1 MGGASLPSPLLK
13 INNIKKFLNQYLKNK
28 IITYKIKMRAGS
40 KAGMRVPTG
49 QRQINEDAIKS
60 IGFTTNTKV
69 IDRAV
74 SRQGLT
80 GAISGAGG
88 QKIERKIQDK
98 SYYMTLLKTRI
109 SDISNE
115 IVKMNDEIGK
125 INTDMTKY
133 GTLNKEY
140 EILSKEVQDLEGE
153 LADYNL
159 AGDKYRS
166 NMRAEDIEEVYN
178 RIKLYNKK
186 KMDESDNL
194 FLDKAKIM
202 DQIQQIEQENN
213 RVLQGIEQRLL
224 DLDPDQKN
232 EYEAIREEN
241 QNYVLQIYQLREE
254 MADLNSQLIEGEN
267 SLRNNPNKMEAHK
280 IKDSINLLRRK
291 KEELELQTNES
302 GLSIDELKQRLM
314 AKAKEQTMEKN
325 NIDKKIPD
333 TRKLIEANK
342 KAIIEIEK
350 EMKSQQSSDNTKAVD
365 SIAEKDKEISAFIEN
380 HENIKRNH
388 YKEIRAKEEV
398 VLALLHNISEKI
410 NLGEKP
416 LEGGTGIKERIREKK
431 DMIEKSENTLEEA
444 KAKYEELVIKL
455 DRLDKLD
462 QTLKKDIDNYKEKLL
477 RINNDISKKFDK
489 VEEQKD
495 FLKRDAERKKKLL
508 VILNQN
514 KENYSKLL
522 TSLTL
527 KNRTKNTQ
535 LEDNDIYKRLH
546 ELEVKMQANE
556 NTIYNLQSYIDSKA
570 NENQYGNL
578 LKECMDLQQKINDEL
593 LKKYK

>member
-1 MGGASLPSPLLK
+1 
-13 INNIKKFLNQYLKNK
+13 
-28 IITYKIKMRAGS
+28 MRAGS

-98 SYYMTLLKTRI
+98 SYYMTLFKTKI

-115 IVKMNDEIGK
+115 ILKMNDEIGK
-125 INTDMTKY
+125 INSDMTKY

-202 DQIQQIEQENN
+202 EQIQQIEQENN
-213 RVLQGIEQRLL
+213 KVLQGIEQRLL

-280 IKDSINLLRRK
+280 LKDSINLLKRK

-302 GLSIDELKQRLM
+302 GLSVDELKQRLM

-325 NIDKKIPD
+325 KIDKKIPD
-333 TRKLIEANK
+333 TKKLIEANK

-350 EMKSQQSSDNTKAVD
+350 EMKSQQSSDNSKAVD

-570 NENQYGNL
+570 NENQYCNL

>member
-1 MGGASLPSPLLK
+1 
-13 INNIKKFLNQYLKNK
+13 
-28 IITYKIKMRAGS
+28 MRAGS
-40 KAGMRVPTG
+40 RAGMRVPTG

-69 IDRAV
+69 VDRAV

-98 SYYMTLLKTRI
+98 SYFLTLLQTRLNNI
-109 SDISNE
+109 QNE
-115 IVKMNDEIGK
+115 IIKMNEEIGK
-125 INTDMTKY
+125 INSDMTQY
-133 GTLNKEY
+133 GNLNKQY

-159 AGDKYRS
+159 AGDKHRS
-166 NMRAEDIEEVYN
+166 GMRAEDIEEVYN

-202 DQIQQIEQENN
+202 EQLQQIEQENN

-224 DLDPDQKN
+224 DLDPEQKN
-232 EYEAIREEN
+232 EYESIREEN

-254 MADLNSQLIEGEN
+254 MADLNAQLVEGEN
-267 SLRNNPNKMEAHK
+267 MLRNNPNKMEAHK
-280 IKDSINLLRRK
+280 LKDSINLLKRK

-380 HENIKRNH
+380 HENIKRAH

-398 VLALLHNISEKI
+398 VLVLLHNIAEKI

-416 LEGGTGIKERIREKK
+416 LEGGTGIKERIKEKK

-462 QTLKKDIDNYKEKLL
+462 ETLKKDIDNYKEKLL
-477 RINNDISKKFDK
+477 RINNDISNKFDK

-508 VILNQN
+508 IILNQN
-514 KENYSKLL
+514 KENYNKLL

-546 ELEVKMQANE
+546 ELEVKMQQNE
-556 NTIYNLQSYIDSKA
+556 NTIYSLQSYIDSKA

-578 LKECMDLQQKINDEL
+578 LKDCMELQQKINNEL
-593 LKKYK
+593 LKRYK

>member
-1 MGGASLPSPLLK
+1 MSL
-13 INNIKKFLNQYLKNK
+13 
-28 IITYKIKMRAGS
+28 RAGS
-40 KAGMRVPTG
+40 RAGMRVPTA
-49 QRQINEDAIKS
+49 QRQINEESIKS

-80 GAISGAGG
+80 GAISGSGG

-98 SYYMTLLKTRI
+98 SYFLTLLKTRI
-109 SDISNE
+109 SDITNE
-115 IVKMNDEIGK
+115 IVKMNDKIGEI
-125 INTDMTKY
+125 NSDLTKY
-133 GTLNKEY
+133 GALNKEY

-178 RIKLYNKK
+178 KIKLYNKK

-202 DQIQQIEQENN
+202 EQIGEIEQELNK
-213 RVLQGIEQRLL
+213 VQQLIEQKLL
-224 DLDPDQKN
+224 DLDPEQKN
-232 EYEAIREEN
+232 EYESIKEEN

-254 MADLNSQLIEGEN
+254 MAELNSQLIEGEN
-267 SLRNNPNKMEAHK
+267 ALRNNPNKMEAHK
-280 IKDSINLLRRK
+280 LKDLINLLKRK

-314 AKAKEQTMEKN
+314 AKAKEQTIEKN

-333 TRKLIEANK
+333 TKKLIEANK
-342 KAIIEIEK
+342 KAIFEIEK
-350 EMKSQQSSDNTKAVD
+350 EMKSQQKNDNTKAVD

-380 HENIKRNH
+380 HENIKRTH
-388 YKEIRAKEEV
+388 YKEIRAKEEII
-398 VLALLHNISEKI
+398 LSLLNNISEKI
-410 NLGEKP
+410 GMGETP
-416 LEGGTGIKERIREKK
+416 LEGGSGLRERIKEKK
-431 DMIEKSENTLEEA
+431 EMIEKSENTLEEA

-455 DRLDKLD
+455 QRLDKLD
-462 QTLKKDIDNYKEKLL
+462 ETLKKDIENYKEKLQ
-477 RINNDISKKFDK
+477 RINNDINNKFDK
-489 VEEQKD
+489 VDEQKD
-495 FLKRDAERKKKLL
+495 FLKRDTERKKKLL
-508 VILNQN
+508 VYLNQN
-514 KENYSKLL
+514 KENYNKLL
-522 TSLTL
+522 TSLML
-527 KNRTKNTQ
+527 KNRTKNRQ

-546 ELEVKMQANE
+546 ELEVKMQNNE
-556 NTIYNLQSYIDSKA
+556 NTIYSLQSYIDSKS

-578 LKECMDLQQKINDEL
+578 LKECMDLQQKINEEL
-593 LKKYK
+593 LKRYH

>member
-1 MGGASLPSPLLK
+1 
-13 INNIKKFLNQYLKNK
+13 
-28 IITYKIKMRAGS
+28 MRAGS
-40 KAGMRVPTG
+40 KAGMRVPTA

-98 SYYMTLLKTRI
+98 SYFMTLLKTKI
-109 SDISNE
+109 SDITNE
-115 IVKMNDEIGK
+115 IMKMNDEIGK
-125 INTDMTKY
+125 INTNMTKY
-133 GTLNKEY
+133 GALNKEY
-140 EILSKEVQDLEGE
+140 EILSKEIQDLEGE

-194 FLDKAKIM
+194 FLDKSKIM
-202 DQIQQIEQENN
+202 EQIQQIEQENN

-232 EYEAIREEN
+232 EYETIREEN
-241 QNYVLQIYQLREE
+241 QNYIMKIYQLREE
-254 MADLNSQLIEGEN
+254 LAELNAQLYEGEN
-267 SLRNNPNKMEAHK
+267 MLRNNPNKMEAHK
-280 IKDSINLLRRK
+280 LKDSINLLKRK

-302 GLSIDELKQRLM
+302 GLSIDELKQRLI
-314 AKAKEQTMEKN
+314 AKAKEQTIDKN

-350 EMKSQQSSDNTKAVD
+350 EMKSQQTSDNTKAVD

-410 NLGEKP
+410 NEGEKP
-416 LEGGTGIKERIREKK
+416 LEGGTGIKERIKEKK
-431 DMIEKSENTLEEA
+431 EMIEKSENTLEEA

-455 DRLDKLD
+455 QRLDKLD
-462 QTLKKDIDNYKEKLL
+462 DTLKKDIENYKEKLL
-477 RINNDISKKFDK
+477 RINNDITNKFDK
-489 VEEQKD
+489 IEEQKQ
-495 FLKRDAERKKKLL
+495 FLKRDTERKKNLL
-508 VILNQN
+508 VVLNQN
-514 KENYSKLL
+514 KDNYSKLL

-546 ELEVKMQANE
+546 ELEVRMQANE
-556 NTIYNLQSYIDSKA
+556 NTIYSLQSYIDSKA

-578 LKECMDLQQKINDEL
+578 FKECMELQQKINDEL
-593 LKKYK
+593 LKRYR

>member
-1 MGGASLPSPLLK
+1 
-13 INNIKKFLNQYLKNK
+13 
-28 IITYKIKMRAGS
+28 MRAGS
-40 KAGMRVPTG
+40 KAGMRVPTA

-98 SYYMTLLKTRI
+98 SYFMTLLKTKI
-109 SDISNE
+109 SDITNE
-115 IVKMNDEIGK
+115 IMKMNDEIGK
-125 INTDMTKY
+125 INTNMTKY
-133 GTLNKEY
+133 GALNKEY
-140 EILSKEVQDLEGE
+140 EILSKEIQDLEGE

-194 FLDKAKIM
+194 FLDKSKIM
-202 DQIQQIEQENN
+202 EQIQQIEQENN

-232 EYEAIREEN
+232 EYETIREEN
-241 QNYVLQIYQLREE
+241 QNYIMKIYQLREE
-254 MADLNSQLIEGEN
+254 LTELNAQLYEGEN
-267 SLRNNPNKMEAHK
+267 MLRNNPNKMEAHK
-280 IKDSINLLRRK
+280 LKDSINLLKRK

-302 GLSIDELKQRLM
+302 GLSIDELKQRLI
-314 AKAKEQTMEKN
+314 AKAKEQTIEKN

-350 EMKSQQSSDNTKAVD
+350 EMKSQQTSDNTKAVD

-410 NLGEKP
+410 NEGEKP
-416 LEGGTGIKERIREKK
+416 LEGGTGIKERIKEKK
-431 DMIEKSENTLEEA
+431 EMIEKSENTLEEA

-455 DRLDKLD
+455 QRLDKLD
-462 QTLKKDIDNYKEKLL
+462 DTLKKDIENYKEKLL
-477 RINNDISKKFDK
+477 RINNDITNKFDK
-489 VEEQKD
+489 IEEQKQ
-495 FLKRDAERKKKLL
+495 FLKRDTERKKNLL
-508 VILNQN
+508 VVLNQN
-514 KENYSKLL
+514 KDNYSKLL

-546 ELEVKMQANE
+546 ELEVRMQANE
-556 NTIYNLQSYIDSKA
+556 NTIYSLQSYIDSKA

-578 LKECMDLQQKINDEL
+578 LKECMELQQKINDEL
-593 LKKYK
+593 LKRYR

>member
-1 MGGASLPSPLLK
+1 MIP
-13 INNIKKFLNQYLKNK
+13 
-28 IITYKIKMRAGS
+28 GS
-40 KAGMRVPTG
+40 RAGMRDPTG

-98 SYYMTLLKTRI
+98 SYFMTLLKTRI
-109 SDISNE
+109 TEISNE
-115 IVKMNDEIGK
+115 IYKMNEEIGK
-125 INTDMTKY
+125 INSDMTTY
-133 GTLNKEY
+133 GNLNKQY
-140 EILSKEVQDLEGE
+140 EILSKEVQELEGE

-166 NMRAEDIEEVYN
+166 SMRAEDIEEVYN

-194 FLDKAKIM
+194 FLDKAKITE
-202 DQIQQIEQENN
+202 QIQQVEQELNK
-213 RVLQGIEQRLL
+213 VLQELEQRLL

-232 EYEAIREEN
+232 EYELIREEN

-254 MADLNSQLIEGEN
+254 MAQLNAELMEGEN

-280 IKDSINLLRRK
+280 LKDAINILKRK

-333 TRKLIEANK
+333 TKKLIESNK
-342 KAIIEIEK
+342 KAIFEIEK
-350 EMKSQQSSDNTKAVD
+350 EMKSQQSNDNTKAVD

-380 HENIKRNH
+380 HDNIKRTH

-398 VLALLHNISEKI
+398 VLALLHSISEKI

-416 LEGGTGIKERIREKK
+416 LEGGTGIKDRIKEKK
-431 DMIEKSENTLEEA
+431 EMIEKSENTLEEA

-455 DRLDKLD
+455 KRLDNLD
-462 QTLKKDIDNYKEKLL
+462 ETLKKDIETYKEKLL

-508 VILNQN
+508 VYLNQN
-514 KENYSKLL
+514 KENYNKLL

-535 LEDNDIYKRLH
+535 LEENDIYKRLR

-556 NTIYNLQSYIDSKA
+556 NTIYSLQSYIDSKA

-578 LKECMDLQQKINDEL
+578 LKECMELQQKINNEL
-593 LKKYK
+593 LKRYK

>member
-1 MGGASLPSPLLK
+1 
-13 INNIKKFLNQYLKNK
+13 
-28 IITYKIKMRAGS
+28 MRAGS
-40 KAGMRVPTG
+40 RAGMRVPTG

-69 IDRAV
+69 VDRAV

-98 SYYMTLLKTRI
+98 SYFLTLLQTRLNNI
-109 SDISNE
+109 QNE
-115 IVKMNDEIGK
+115 IIKMNDEIGK
-125 INTDMTKY
+125 INSDMTQY
-133 GTLNKEY
+133 GNLNKQY

-159 AGDKYRS
+159 AGDKHRS
-166 NMRAEDIEEVYN
+166 GMRAEDIEEVYN

-202 DQIQQIEQENN
+202 EQLQQIEQENN

-224 DLDPDQKN
+224 DLDPEQKN
-232 EYEAIREEN
+232 EYESIREEN

-254 MADLNSQLIEGEN
+254 MADLNAQLVEGEN
-267 SLRNNPNKMEAHK
+267 MLRNNPNKMEAHK
-280 IKDSINLLRRK
+280 LKDSINLLKRK

-380 HENIKRNH
+380 HENIKRAH

-398 VLALLHNISEKI
+398 VLVLLHNIAEKI

-416 LEGGTGIKERIREKK
+416 LEGGTGIKERIKEKK

-462 QTLKKDIDNYKEKLL
+462 ETLKRDIDNYKEKLL
-477 RINNDISKKFDK
+477 RINNDISNKFDK

-508 VILNQN
+508 IILNQN
-514 KENYSKLL
+514 KENYNKLL

-546 ELEVKMQANE
+546 ELEVKMQQNE
-556 NTIYNLQSYIDSKA
+556 NTIYSLQSYIDSKA

-578 LKECMDLQQKINDEL
+578 LKDCMELQQKINNEL
-593 LKKYK
+593 LKRYK

>member
-1 MGGASLPSPLLK
+1 MS
-13 INNIKKFLNQYLKNK
+13 I
-28 IITYKIKMRAGS
+28 RAGS
-40 KAGMRVPTG
+40 RSGMRVPTA
-49 QRQINEDAIKS
+49 QRQINEDSIKS

-80 GAISGAGG
+80 GAISGSGG

-98 SYYMTLLKTRI
+98 SYFLTLLKTKI

-125 INTDMTKY
+125 INSDMTKY
-133 GTLNKEY
+133 GALNKEY

-153 LADYNL
+153 LDDYNL

-194 FLDKAKIM
+194 FLDKAKITE
-202 DQIQQIEQENN
+202 QIQQIEQENN
-213 RVLQGIEQRLL
+213 KVNQGIEQRLL

-232 EYEAIREEN
+232 EYETIREEN

-254 MADLNSQLIEGEN
+254 MADLNAQLIEGEN
-267 SLRNNPNKMEAHK
+267 ALRNNPNKMEAHK
-280 IKDSINLLRRK
+280 LKDSINLLRRK

-333 TRKLIEANK
+333 TKKLIEANK

-398 VLALLHNISEKI
+398 VLALLRNISEKI
-410 NLGEKP
+410 GLGEKP
-416 LEGGTGIKERIREKK
+416 LEGGTGIKERIKEKK
-431 DMIEKSENTLEEA
+431 EMIEKSENTLEEA
-444 KAKYEELVIKL
+444 KAKYEELIVKFE
-455 DRLDKLD
+455 RLDKLED
-462 QTLKKDIDNYKEKLL
+462 TLKKDIENYKEKLL
-477 RINNDISKKFDK
+477 RINNDINSKFDRID
-489 VEEQKD
+489 EQKE

-522 TSLTL
+522 TTLTL
-527 KNRTKNTQ
+527 KNRSKSTQ

-546 ELEVKMQANE
+546 ELEVKMQQNE
-556 NTIYNLQSYIDSKA
+556 NTIYSLQSYIDSKA

-578 LKECMDLQQKINDEL
+578 LKECMELQQKINSEL
-593 LKKYK
+593 LKRYK

>member
-1 MGGASLPSPLLK
+1 
-13 INNIKKFLNQYLKNK
+13 
-28 IITYKIKMRAGS
+28 MRAGS
-40 KAGMRVPTG
+40 RAGMRVPTG

-69 IDRAV
+69 VDRAV

-98 SYYMTLLKTRI
+98 SYYLTLLQTRLNNI
-109 SDISNE
+109 QNE
-115 IVKMNDEIGK
+115 IIKMNDEIGK
-125 INTDMTKY
+125 INSDMTQY
-133 GTLNKEY
+133 GNLNKQY

-159 AGDKYRS
+159 AGDKHRS
-166 NMRAEDIEEVYN
+166 GMRAEDIEEVYN

-202 DQIQQIEQENN
+202 EQLQQIEQENN

-224 DLDPDQKN
+224 DLDPEQKN
-232 EYEAIREEN
+232 EYESIREEN

-254 MADLNSQLIEGEN
+254 MADLNAQLVEGEN
-267 SLRNNPNKMEAHK
+267 MLRNNPNKMEAHK
-280 IKDSINLLRRK
+280 LKDSINLLKRK

-380 HENIKRNH
+380 HENIKRAH

-398 VLALLHNISEKI
+398 VLVLLHNIAEKI

-416 LEGGTGIKERIREKK
+416 LEGGTGIKERIKEKK

-462 QTLKKDIDNYKEKLL
+462 ETLKRDIDNYKEKLL
-477 RINNDISKKFDK
+477 RINNDISNKFDK

-508 VILNQN
+508 IILNQN
-514 KENYSKLL
+514 KENYNKLL

-546 ELEVKMQANE
+546 ELEVKMQQNE
-556 NTIYNLQSYIDSKA
+556 NTIYSLQSYIDSKA

-578 LKECMDLQQKINDEL
+578 LKDCMELQQKINNEL
-593 LKKYK
+593 LKRYK

>member
-1 MGGASLPSPLLK
+1 
-13 INNIKKFLNQYLKNK
+13 
-28 IITYKIKMRAGS
+28 MRAGS

-115 IVKMNDEIGK
+115 IMKMNDEIGK

-241 QNYVLQIYQLREE
+241 QNYILQIYQLREE
-254 MADLNSQLIEGEN
+254 MADLNSQLVEGEN

-455 DRLDKLD
+455 ERLDKLD

-556 NTIYNLQSYIDSKA
+556 NTIYNLQSYIESKA

-593 LKKYK
+593 LKRYK

>member
-1 MGGASLPSPLLK
+1 
-13 INNIKKFLNQYLKNK
+13 
-28 IITYKIKMRAGS
+28 MRAGS
-40 KAGMRVPTG
+40 RAGMRVPTG

-69 IDRAV
+69 VDRAV

-98 SYYMTLLKTRI
+98 SYFLTLLKTKI

-115 IVKMNDEIGK
+115 IVKMNDQIGK
-125 INTDMTKY
+125 INSDMTKY

-159 AGDKYRS
+159 AGDKHRS
-166 NMRAEDIEEVYN
+166 GMRAEDIEEVYN

-202 DQIQQIEQENN
+202 EQLQQIEQENN

-232 EYEAIREEN
+232 EYESIREEN

-254 MADLNSQLIEGEN
+254 MADLNAQLVEGEN
-267 SLRNNPNKMEAHK
+267 MLRNNPNKMEAHK
-280 IKDSINLLRRK
+280 LKDSINLLKRK

-380 HENIKRNH
+380 HENIKRAH

-398 VLALLHNISEKI
+398 VLVLLHNIAEKI

-416 LEGGTGIKERIREKK
+416 LEGGTGIKERIKEKK

-462 QTLKKDIDNYKEKLL
+462 ETLKKDIDNYKEKLL
-477 RINNDISKKFDK
+477 RINNDISQKFDK
-489 VEEQKD
+489 VEEQKE

-508 VILNQN
+508 IILNQN
-514 KENYSKLL
+514 KENYNKLL

-556 NTIYNLQSYIDSKA
+556 NTIYSLQSYIDSKA

-578 LKECMDLQQKINDEL
+578 LKDCMELQQKINNEL
-593 LKKYK
+593 LKRYK

>member
-1 MGGASLPSPLLK
+1 
-13 INNIKKFLNQYLKNK
+13 
-28 IITYKIKMRAGS
+28 MRAGS
-40 KAGMRVPTG
+40 RAGMRVPTA
-49 QRQINEDAIKS
+49 QRQINEESIKS

-98 SYYMTLLKTRI
+98 SYYLTLLKTKI
-109 SDISNE
+109 SDTSNE
-115 IVKMNDEIGK
+115 IAKMNDNIGK
-125 INTDMTKY
+125 INSDMTKY
-133 GTLNKEY
+133 GAFNKEY

-202 DQIQQIEQENN
+202 DQIQQIEQETN
-213 RVLQGIEQRLL
+213 RVQQGIEQRLL

-254 MADLNSQLIEGEN
+254 LAELNSQLIEGEN

-280 IKDSINLLRRK
+280 LKDSINLLRRK

-333 TRKLIEANK
+333 TKKLIEANK

-380 HENIKRNH
+380 HDNIKRNH

-398 VLALLHNISEKI
+398 VLALLQNISEKI

-416 LEGGTGIKERIREKK
+416 LEGSTGIKDRIREKK

-455 DRLDKLD
+455 ERLDKLD
-462 QTLKKDIDNYKEKLL
+462 ETLKKDIENYKEKLL

-489 VEEQKD
+489 VEEQKE
-495 FLKRDAERKKKLL
+495 FLKRDADRKKKLL

-514 KENYSKLL
+514 RENYSKLL

-546 ELEVKMQANE
+546 ELEVKMQQNE
-556 NTIYNLQSYIDSKA
+556 NTIYSLQSYIDSKA

-578 LKECMDLQQKINDEL
+578 LKECMELQQKINEEL
-593 LKKYK
+593 LKRYK

>member
-1 MGGASLPSPLLK
+1 
-13 INNIKKFLNQYLKNK
+13 
-28 IITYKIKMRAGS
+28 MRAGS
-40 KAGMRVPTG
+40 RAGMRVPTG

-69 IDRAV
+69 VDRAV

-98 SYYMTLLKTRI
+98 SYYLTLLQTRLNNI
-109 SDISNE
+109 QNE
-115 IVKMNDEIGK
+115 IIKMNDEIGK
-125 INTDMTKY
+125 INSDMTQY
-133 GTLNKEY
+133 GNLNKQY

-159 AGDKYRS
+159 AGDKHRS
-166 NMRAEDIEEVYN
+166 GMRAEDIEEVYN

-202 DQIQQIEQENN
+202 EQLQQIEQENN

-232 EYEAIREEN
+232 EYESIREEN

-254 MADLNSQLIEGEN
+254 MADLNAQLVEGEN
-267 SLRNNPNKMEAHK
+267 MLRNNPNKMEAHK
-280 IKDSINLLRRK
+280 LKDSINLLKRK

-380 HENIKRNH
+380 HENIKRAH

-398 VLALLHNISEKI
+398 VLVLLHNIAEKI

-416 LEGGTGIKERIREKK
+416 LEGGTGIKERIKEKK

-462 QTLKKDIDNYKEKLL
+462 ETLKRDIDNYKEKLL
-477 RINNDISKKFDK
+477 RINNDISNKFDK

-508 VILNQN
+508 IILNQN
-514 KENYSKLL
+514 KENYNKLL

-546 ELEVKMQANE
+546 ELEVKMQQNE
-556 NTIYNLQSYIDSKA
+556 NTIYSLQSYIDSKA

-578 LKECMDLQQKINDEL
+578 LKDCMELQQKINNEL
-593 LKKYK
+593 LKRYK

>member
-1 MGGASLPSPLLK
+1 
-13 INNIKKFLNQYLKNK
+13 
-28 IITYKIKMRAGS
+28 
-40 KAGMRVPTG
+40 MRVPTA
-49 QRQINEDAIKS
+49 QRQINEDSIKS

-80 GAISGAGG
+80 GAISGSGG

-98 SYYMTLLKTRI
+98 SYFLTLLKTKI

-125 INTDMTKY
+125 INSDMTKY
-133 GTLNKEY
+133 GALNKEY

-194 FLDKAKIM
+194 FLDKAKITE
-202 DQIQQIEQENN
+202 QIQQIEQENN
-213 RVLQGIEQRLL
+213 KVNQGIEQRLL

-232 EYEAIREEN
+232 EYETIREEN

-254 MADLNSQLIEGEN
+254 MADLNAQLIEGEN
-267 SLRNNPNKMEAHK
+267 ALRNNPNKMEAHK
-280 IKDSINLLRRK
+280 LKDSINLLRRK

-333 TRKLIEANK
+333 TKKLIEANK

-398 VLALLHNISEKI
+398 VLALLRNISEKI
-410 NLGEKP
+410 GLGEKP
-416 LEGGTGIKERIREKK
+416 LEGGTGIKERIKEKK
-431 DMIEKSENTLEEA
+431 EMIEKSENTLEEA
-444 KAKYEELVIKL
+444 KAKYEELIVKFE
-455 DRLDKLD
+455 RLDKLED
-462 QTLKKDIDNYKEKLL
+462 TLKKDIENYKEKLL
-477 RINNDISKKFDK
+477 RINNDINSKFDRID
-489 VEEQKD
+489 EQKE

-522 TSLTL
+522 TTLTL
-527 KNRTKNTQ
+527 KNRSKSTQ

-546 ELEVKMQANE
+546 ELEVKMQQNE
-556 NTIYNLQSYIDSKA
+556 NTIYSLQSYIDSKA

-578 LKECMDLQQKINDEL
+578 LKECMELQQKINSEL
-593 LKKYK
+593 LKRYK

>member
-1 MGGASLPSPLLK
+1 
-13 INNIKKFLNQYLKNK
+13 
-28 IITYKIKMRAGS
+28 MRAGS

-98 SYYMTLLKTRI
+98 SYYMTLLKTKT

-115 IVKMNDEIGK
+115 ILKMNDEIGK

-202 DQIQQIEQENN
+202 EQIQQIEQEHN

-280 IKDSINLLRRK
+280 LKDSINLLKRK

-302 GLSIDELKQRLM
+302 GLSVDELKQRLM

-325 NIDKKIPD
+325 KIDKKIPD
-333 TRKLIEANK
+333 TKKLIEANK

-350 EMKSQQSSDNTKAVD
+350 EMKSQQSNDNAKAVD

-380 HENIKRNH
+380 HDNIKRNH

-398 VLALLHNISEKI
+398 VLALLHNISDKI

-416 LEGGTGIKERIREKK
+416 LEGGTGIKERIKEKK

-455 DRLDKLD
+455 ERLDKLD

-489 VEEQKD
+489 VDEQKE

-593 LKKYK
+593 LKRYK

>member
-1 MGGASLPSPLLK
+1 MSL
-13 INNIKKFLNQYLKNK
+13 
-28 IITYKIKMRAGS
+28 RAGS
-40 KAGMRVPTG
+40 RAGMRVPTA
-49 QRQINEDAIKS
+49 QRQINEESIKS

-80 GAISGAGG
+80 GAISGSGG

-98 SYYMTLLKTRI
+98 SYFLTLLKTRI
-109 SDISNE
+109 SDITNE
-115 IVKMNDEIGK
+115 IVKMNDKIGEI
-125 INTDMTKY
+125 NSDLTKY
-133 GTLNKEY
+133 GALNKEY

-178 RIKLYNKK
+178 KIKLYNKK

-202 DQIQQIEQENN
+202 EQIGEIEQELNK
-213 RVLQGIEQRLL
+213 VQQLIEQKLL
-224 DLDPDQKN
+224 DLDPEQKN
-232 EYEAIREEN
+232 EYESIKEEN

-254 MADLNSQLIEGEN
+254 MAELNSQLIEGEN
-267 SLRNNPNKMEAHK
+267 ALRNNPNKMEAHK
-280 IKDSINLLRRK
+280 LKDLINLLKRK

-314 AKAKEQTMEKN
+314 AKAKEQTIEKN

-333 TRKLIEANK
+333 TKKLIEANK
-342 KAIIEIEK
+342 KAIFEIEK
-350 EMKSQQSSDNTKAVD
+350 EMKSQQKNDNTKAVD

-380 HENIKRNH
+380 HENIKRTH
-388 YKEIRAKEEV
+388 YKEIRAKEEII
-398 VLALLHNISEKI
+398 LSLLNNISEKI
-410 NLGEKP
+410 GMGETP
-416 LEGGTGIKERIREKK
+416 LEGGSGLRERIKEKK
-431 DMIEKSENTLEEA
+431 EMIEKSENTLEEA

-455 DRLDKLD
+455 QRLDKLD
-462 QTLKKDIDNYKEKLL
+462 ETLKKDIENYKEKLQ
-477 RINNDISKKFDK
+477 RINNDINNKFDK
-489 VEEQKD
+489 VDEQKD
-495 FLKRDAERKKKLL
+495 FLKRDTERKKKLL
-508 VILNQN
+508 VYLNQN
-514 KENYSKLL
+514 KENYNKLL
-522 TSLTL
+522 TSLIL
-527 KNRTKNTQ
+527 KNRTKNRR

-546 ELEVKMQANE
+546 ELEVKMQNNE
-556 NTIYNLQSYIDSKA
+556 NTIYSLQSYIDSKS

-578 LKECMDLQQKINDEL
+578 LKECMDLQQKINEEL
-593 LKKYK
+593 LKRYH

>member
-1 MGGASLPSPLLK
+1 
-13 INNIKKFLNQYLKNK
+13 
-28 IITYKIKMRAGS
+28 MRAGS

-98 SYYMTLLKTRI
+98 SYYMTLLKTKI

-115 IVKMNDEIGK
+115 ILKMNDEIGK

-202 DQIQQIEQENN
+202 EQIQQIEQEHN

-280 IKDSINLLRRK
+280 LKDSINLLKRK

-302 GLSIDELKQRLM
+302 GLSVDELKQRLM
-314 AKAKEQTMEKN
+314 AKAKEQTLEKN
-325 NIDKKIPD
+325 KIDKKIPD
-333 TRKLIEANK
+333 TKKLIEANK

-350 EMKSQQSSDNTKAVD
+350 EMKSQQSNDNAKAVD

-380 HENIKRNH
+380 HDNIKRNH

-398 VLALLHNISEKI
+398 VLALLHNISDKI

-416 LEGGTGIKERIREKK
+416 LEGGTGIKERIKEKK

-455 DRLDKLD
+455 ERLDKLD

-489 VEEQKD
+489 VDEQKE

-578 LKECMDLQQKINDEL
+578 LKECMELQQKINDEL
-593 LKKYK
+593 LKRFQ

>member
-1 MGGASLPSPLLK
+1 MSL
-13 INNIKKFLNQYLKNK
+13 
-28 IITYKIKMRAGS
+28 RAGS
-40 KAGMRVPTG
+40 RAGMRVPTA
-49 QRQINEDAIKS
+49 QRQINEESIKS

-80 GAISGAGG
+80 GAISGSGG

-98 SYYMTLLKTRI
+98 SYFLTILKTRI
-109 SDISNE
+109 SDITNE
-115 IVKMNDEIGK
+115 IVKMNDKIGEI
-125 INTDMTKY
+125 NSDLTKY
-133 GTLNKEY
+133 GALNKEY

-178 RIKLYNKK
+178 KIKLYNKK

-202 DQIQQIEQENN
+202 EQIGEIEQELNK
-213 RVLQGIEQRLL
+213 VQQLIEQKLL
-224 DLDPDQKN
+224 DLDPEQKN
-232 EYEAIREEN
+232 EYESIKEEN

-254 MADLNSQLIEGEN
+254 MAELNSQLIEGEN
-267 SLRNNPNKMEAHK
+267 ALRNNPNKMEAHK
-280 IKDSINLLRRK
+280 LKDLINLLKRK

-314 AKAKEQTMEKN
+314 AKAKEQTIEKN

-333 TRKLIEANK
+333 TKKLIEANK
-342 KAIIEIEK
+342 KAIFEIEK
-350 EMKSQQSSDNTKAVD
+350 EMKSQQKNDNTKAVD

-380 HENIKRNH
+380 HENIKRTH
-388 YKEIRAKEEV
+388 YKEIRAKEEII
-398 VLALLHNISEKI
+398 LSLLNNISEKI
-410 NLGEKP
+410 GMGETP
-416 LEGGTGIKERIREKK
+416 LEGGSGLRERIKEKK
-431 DMIEKSENTLEEA
+431 EMIEKSENTLEEA

-455 DRLDKLD
+455 QRLDKLD
-462 QTLKKDIDNYKEKLL
+462 ETLKKDIENYKEKLQ
-477 RINNDISKKFDK
+477 RINNDINNKFDK
-489 VEEQKD
+489 VDEQKD
-495 FLKRDAERKKKLL
+495 FLKRDTERKKKLL
-508 VILNQN
+508 VYLNQN
-514 KENYSKLL
+514 KENYNKLL
-522 TSLTL
+522 TSLIL
-527 KNRTKNTQ
+527 KNRTKNRQ

-546 ELEVKMQANE
+546 ELEVKMQNNE
-556 NTIYNLQSYIDSKA
+556 NTIYSLQSYIDSKS

-578 LKECMDLQQKINDEL
+578 LKECMDLQQKINEEL
-593 LKKYK
+593 LKRYH